1 MYIDLPAAA
10 SPIDLRAPSFAHGAA
25 GCVRV
30 PASGSVRVP
39 EGITSAWMQLRGTAT
54 VQCREGSFRLGRGD
68 WILLDHRS
76 QPCVQTDRLGICM
89 GLHFGTDGLAAL
101 GEGANPLYAGRG
113 RMRRDDMQIALRLW
127 RRLEVVADG
136 SVTLRNDLRPLL
148 LLMADLQ
155 RDIVT
160 QSLRCPGRS
169 LTQRAGLMARLQVS
183 RLHLEGHPQLD
194 HRVDDLASVAGLP
207 ARYFSRVFQIVYGV
221 SPLSFAGRVRLDHA
235 VRLLREGAMTLD
247 QVAVICGFKH
257 RGTLVPALRAHLG
270 LGRRERIGDHLSHR
284 TSGDADPKRTS
295 VSASSITT
303 TRIAT
308 G

>member
-1 MYIDLPAAA
+1 M
-10 SPIDLRAPSFAHGAA
+10 PSLTRGTA

-30 PASGSVRVP
+30 PAPGAVCVP
-39 EGITSAWMQLRGTAT
+39 DGITSAWMQLLGTST

-76 QPCVQTDRLGICM
+76 DPHVQTDRLGICM
-89 GLHFGTDGLAAL
+89 GLHFSADPLAAL

-113 RMRRDDMQIALRLW
+113 RMCRDDMQIALRLW
-127 RRLEVVADG
+127 RRLDVVPDG
-136 SVTLRNDLRPLL
+136 RVTVRNDLRPLL

-160 QSLRCPGRS
+160 QAHRCPGRS
-169 LTQRAGLMARLQVS
+169 LEQRAGLMARLQVS

-194 HRVDDLASVAGLP
+194 HGVDDLASVAGLP
-207 ARYFSRVFQIVYGV
+207 ARYFSRVFQAVYGL

-257 RGTLVPALRAHLG
+257 RGTLVPALRVHLG
-270 LGRRERIGDHLSHR
+270 LGRMEMLEDRIRSL
-284 TSGDADPKRTS
+284 
-295 VSASSITT
+295 VSPRYPSP
-303 TRIAT
+303 RDRC
-308 G
+308 